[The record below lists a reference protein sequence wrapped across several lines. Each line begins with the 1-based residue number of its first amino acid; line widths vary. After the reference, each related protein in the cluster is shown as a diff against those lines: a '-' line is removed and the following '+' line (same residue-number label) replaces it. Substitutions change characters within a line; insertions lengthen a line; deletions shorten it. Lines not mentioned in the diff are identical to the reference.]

1 MSSNRNFLPV
11 SAAALGLTLTGL
23 VSPAMAGFIDM
34 DFTVTD
40 SYMTGVATSAI
51 DSDSRYGSDT
61 TPATISVPIGALGS
75 LNIQG
80 FRHTDTIPTF
90 DDDHRGGDNVDT
102 QSSSLRLFRETKDN
116 PDNQQG
122 LSICSEYDNNDDGD
136 MGCIESVGQGQDN
149 WTVDSS
155 GIQETIR
162 FVIDPALTFAVRYV
176 TFGYV
181 DSSDDVTMQFQDSYG
196 FTRNFALGGGSNPD
210 AAFMQCGG
218 GFEGGGICK
227 VDIYALVEE
236 AAAAASL
243 STSDPDYEPFDT
255 DAVWF
260 DGLDYIF
267 DYLASESGFQF
278 TALGTSQHTGDWTIR
293 GANWVVAGEAPPPPS
308 VPEPASMTLLG
319 AGLVGLGW
327 LNRRRKT
334 A

>member
-1 MSSNRNFLPV
+1 MSSNRNFLPA

-80 FRHTDTIPTF
+80 FRHTAGIP
-90 DDDHRGGDNVDT
+90 DDKSGDP
-102 QSSSLRLFRETKDN
+102 SSLRLFRETKDN

-122 LSICSEYDNNDDGD
+122 LSICSVYDDTGGD
-136 MGCIESVGQGQDN
+136 SGCDESNGQGQDN

-196 FTRNFALGGGSNPD
+196 FTRNFALGGGSPEED
-210 AAFMQCGG
+210 FMQC
-218 GFEGGGICK
+218 GGGICK
-227 VDIYALVEE
+227 VDIYALVEG
-236 AAAAASL
+236 AAAAANGAGL
-243 STSDPDYEPFDT
+243 DPDYDPFDT

-278 TALGTSQHTGDWTIR
+278 TALGTNQQTGDWTIQ